1 MRRLTA
7 LAGVIAILAA
17 SCSSATSAEVSD
29 VWARTS
35 ANMQDAGAAY
45 MAISGGSDDDALT
58 GASVDSSI
66 AARAELHE
74 TSMME
79 SEEGADMMMMTPV
92 VSIAVPAG
100 DEVVL
105 EPGGYHVMLFQLAEP
120 LVAGDEF
127 TMTLHFEKEGDRDVT
142 VEVRDS

>member
-1 MRRLTA
+1 MKRLTA
-7 LAGVIAILAA
+7 LTALIAILATA
-17 SCSSATSAEVSD
+17 CGSGSSAEVSD

-45 MAISGGSDDDALT
+45 MTISGGSDDDALT

-74 TSMME
+74 TSMIE
-79 SEEGADMMMMTPV
+79 GEEGADMMMMTPV

-100 DEVVL
+100 DEVVM

-120 LVAGDEF
+120 LVAGNEF
-127 TMTLHFEKEGDRDVT
+127 TMTLHFENEGDRDVT